1 MSQSVLNTFKIV
13 NKVVKL
19 RAFYLLKYGI
29 HSFLKHNLN
38 YLKESNNFYS
48 LKELITKN
56 LEVKHKWNYE
66 SNKKVDSCENTF
78 LSRPISLRLWS
89 SFFVILPIF
98 VQAPWVRLEPISA
111 LCFTFVI
118 LLSVFFLNQKESDK
132 WFIVSSLL
140 LGVSGSWLGGCLFWG
155 WLSPYPILHIPVEA
169 VVLPLALIGLGTN
182 WKIGSSFY
190 ISSLFGTA
198 VTDIT
203 IFLIG
208 IMDQWKQVIT
218 ADSEAAPQILQ
229 KTSENLIQIKSLS
242 IIIFVA
248 LILWFISKEIFD
260 SATINTT
267 NGKALL
273 VSSYVIQTTLIVDGI
288 FILLAILQPTF
299 SGLV

>member
-1 MSQSVLNTFKIV
+1 M
-13 NKVVKL
+13 
-19 RAFYLLKYGI
+19 
-29 HSFLKHNLN
+29 
-38 YLKESNNFYS
+38 
-48 LKELITKN
+48 KELITKN
-56 LEVKHKWNYE
+56 LDVKDKSNYE
-66 SNKKVDSCENTF
+66 FQKIVDSKDNTF

-89 SFFVILPIF
+89 YIFVILHIF

-111 LCFTFVI
+111 LCFTFII
-118 LLSVFFLNQKESDK
+118 LLGVYVLYKKQSNK

-140 LGVSGSWLGGCLFWG
+140 LGVAGSWLGGCLFWG
-155 WLSPYPILHIPVEA
+155 WLSSFPILHIPVEA

-190 ISSLFGTA
+190 LSSLFGTA
-198 VTDIT
+198 VTDVT
-203 IFLIG
+203 IFMIG
-208 IMDQWKQVIT
+208 IMDQWKEVIT
-218 ADSEAAPQILQ
+218 ADSETAPMILQ

-260 SATINTT
+260 FATINTT

-288 FILLAILQPTF
+288 FVFLAIIQPTF

>member
-1 MSQSVLNTFKIV
+1 LI
-13 NKVVKL
+13 
-19 RAFYLLKYGI
+19 
-29 HSFLKHNLN
+29 
-38 YLKESNNFYS
+38 ESIIKKF
-48 LKELITKN
+48 
-56 LEVKHKWNYE
+56 EVKDKLHHELNE
-66 SNKKVDSCENTF
+66 SVDSYDSNF

-98 VQAPWVRLEPISA
+98 IQAPWVRFEPISA
-111 LCFTFVI
+111 LCFTFII
-118 LLSVFFLNQKESDK
+118 LFGAFTLYKKPSNK
-132 WFIVSSLL
+132 WFIVTSLL

-155 WLSPYPILHIPVEA
+155 WLSPFPILHIPVES
-169 VVLPLALIGLGTN
+169 VVLPLALFGLGTN

-198 VTDIT
+198 ITDIT

-218 ADSEAAPQILQ
+218 ADSETAPLILQ

-242 IIIFVA
+242 IIIGVA

-288 FILLAILQPTF
+288 FIFLAILQPTL

>member
-1 MSQSVLNTFKIV
+1 
-13 NKVVKL
+13 
-19 RAFYLLKYGI
+19 
-29 HSFLKHNLN
+29 
-38 YLKESNNFYS
+38 

-56 LEVKHKWNYE
+56 LEVKDKLSYE
-66 SNKKVDSCENTF
+66 LHNKVDSYERTL

-98 VQAPWVRLEPISA
+98 VQAPWVRFEPISA

-118 LLSVFFLNQKESDK
+118 LLGAFVLNKKGSNE

-140 LGVSGSWLGGCLFWG
+140 VGVAGSWLGGCLFWG
-155 WLSPYPILHIPVEA
+155 WLSPFPILHIPVEA

-208 IMDQWKQVIT
+208 VMDQWREVIT
-218 ADSEAAPQILQ
+218 ADPENAPLILQ
-229 KTSENLIQIKSLS
+229 KTSENLIQIKSLT
-242 IIIFVA
+242 IIFFAA

-260 SATINTT
+260 SATINTA

-273 VSSYVIQTTLIVDGI
+273 VSSYVIQTTLIVDSI
-288 FILLAILQPTF
+288 FIFLAILQPTL

>member
-1 MSQSVLNTFKIV
+1 MDQWREVITADSDSAPLILQKTSEN
-13 NKVVKL
+13 
-19 RAFYLLKYGI
+19 LLQLK
-29 HSFLKHNLN
+29 SF
-38 YLKESNNFYS
+38 
-48 LKELITKN
+48 
-56 LEVKHKWNYE
+56 
-66 SNKKVDSCENTF
+66 
-78 LSRPISLRLWS
+78 SLRLWS

-98 VQAPWVRLEPISA
+98 IQAPWVRLEPTCA
-111 LCFTFVI
+111 LCFTFII
-118 LLSVFFLNQKESDK
+118 LLVAYFLYKKQPNK

-140 LGVSGSWLGGCLFWG
+140 FGVSGSWLGGCLFWG
-155 WLSPYPILHIPVEA
+155 WLSPFPILHIPVEA
-169 VVLPLALIGLGTN
+169 VVLPLALIGIGTN

-208 IMDQWKQVIT
+208 IMDQWRQVIT
-218 ADSEAAPQILQ
+218 ADPVTAPVILQ
-229 KTSENLIQIKSLS
+229 NTSENLIQIKSLS
-242 IIIFVA
+242 IIVFVA

-267 NGKALL
+267 SGKALL

-288 FILLAILQPTF
+288 FIFLAILQPTF

>member
-1 MSQSVLNTFKIV
+1 M
-13 NKVVKL
+13 
-19 RAFYLLKYGI
+19 
-29 HSFLKHNLN
+29 
-38 YLKESNNFYS
+38 
-48 LKELITKN
+48 KELITKN
-56 LEVKHKWNYE
+56 LEVKDKLSYE
-66 SNKKVDSCENTF
+66 LHQKVDSYESTF

-98 VQAPWVRLEPISA
+98 VQAPWVRFEPISA

-118 LLSVFFLNQKESDK
+118 LLGVFVLNQRDSNK
-132 WFIVSSLL
+132 WFIVISLL

-155 WLSPYPILHIPVEA
+155 WLSPFPILHIPVEA

-208 IMDQWKQVIT
+208 IMDQWRLVIA
-218 ADSEAAPQILQ
+218 ADSETAPLIL
-229 KTSENLIQIKSLS
+229 KETSESLIHIKSLS
-242 IIIFVA
+242 IIVFVA

-267 NGKALL
+267 SGKALL

-288 FILLAILQPTF
+288 FIVLAIMQPTL

>member
-1 MSQSVLNTFKIV
+1 M
-13 NKVVKL
+13 
-19 RAFYLLKYGI
+19 
-29 HSFLKHNLN
+29 
-38 YLKESNNFYS
+38 
-48 LKELITKN
+48 
-56 LEVKHKWNYE
+56 NYE
-66 SNKKVDSCENTF
+66 LHKTVDSYESTF
-78 LSRPISLRLWS
+78 LSNPISLRLCA

-111 LCFTFVI
+111 LCFTFIII
-118 LLSVFFLNQKESDK
+118 LGALVVYKRQPNKY
-132 WFIVSSLL
+132 FIISSLL
-140 LGVSGSWLGGCLFWG
+140 LGLSGSWLGGCLFWG
-155 WLSPYPILHIPVEA
+155 WLSPFPILHIPVEA
-169 VVLPLALIGLGTN
+169 VVFPLALIGLGTN

-208 IMDQWKQVIT
+208 IMDQWKLVIT
-218 ADSEAAPQILQ
+218 ADSETAPLILK

-242 IIIFVA
+242 IIFLVA
-248 LILWFISKEIFD
+248 LLLWFIAKEIFD

-288 FILLAILQPTF
+288 FIVLAILQPTF

>member
-1 MSQSVLNTFKIV
+1 M
-13 NKVVKL
+13 
-19 RAFYLLKYGI
+19 
-29 HSFLKHNLN
+29 
-38 YLKESNNFYS
+38 
-48 LKELITKN
+48 KELITKN
-56 LEVKHKWNYE
+56 LDLKDNFKNEFHSEFDFYK
-66 SNKKVDSCENTF
+66 STF
-78 LSRPISLRLWS
+78 LSNPFTLRLWS

-98 VQAPWVRLEPISA
+98 LQAPWVRIEPVSA

-118 LLSVFFLNQKESDK
+118 LLAAFILSRKQSNQ
-132 WFIVSSLL
+132 WFIVGSLL

-169 VVLPLALIGLGTN
+169 VVLPLALIGLGTK

-190 ISSLFGTA
+190 IASLFGTA

-208 IMDQWKQVIT
+208 IMDQWKEVIT
-218 ADSEAAPQILQ
+218 ADSETAPLILQ

-248 LILWFISKEIFD
+248 VILWFISKEILN
-260 SATINTT
+260 SAIINST

-288 FILLAILQPTF
+288 FVFLAIIQPTL

>member
-1 MSQSVLNTFKIV
+1 
-13 NKVVKL
+13 
-19 RAFYLLKYGI
+19 
-29 HSFLKHNLN
+29 
-38 YLKESNNFYS
+38 
-48 LKELITKN
+48 
-56 LEVKHKWNYE
+56 
-66 SNKKVDSCENTF
+66 
-78 LSRPISLRLWS
+78 
-89 SFFVILPIF
+89 
-98 VQAPWVRLEPISA
+98 
-111 LCFTFVI
+111 
-118 LLSVFFLNQKESDK
+118 
-132 WFIVSSLL
+132 SSLL
-140 LGVSGSWLGGCLFWG
+140 FGVSGSWLGGCLFWG
-155 WLSPYPILHIPVEA
+155 WLSPFPILHIPVEA

-208 IMDQWKQVIT
+208 IMDQWREVIT
-218 ADSEAAPQILQ
+218 ADPENAPLILQ

-242 IIIFVA
+242 IIFFTA
-248 LILWFISKEIFD
+248 LILWFVSKEIFD

-288 FILLAILQPTF
+288 FIFLAILQPTF

>member
-1 MSQSVLNTFKIV
+1 M
-13 NKVVKL
+13 
-19 RAFYLLKYGI
+19 
-29 HSFLKHNLN
+29 
-38 YLKESNNFYS
+38 
-48 LKELITKN
+48 KELITKN
-56 LEVKHKWNYE
+56 LDVKDNFKNEFHSEFDFYK
-66 SNKKVDSCENTF
+66 NTF
-78 LSRPISLRLWS
+78 LSNPFTLRLWS

-98 VQAPWVRLEPISA
+98 LQAPWVRIEPVSA

-118 LLSVFFLNQKESDK
+118 LFAAFILSRKQSNK
-132 WFIVSSLL
+132 WFIVGSLL

-169 VVLPLALIGLGTN
+169 VVLPLALIGLGTK

-190 ISSLFGTA
+190 IASLFGTA

-208 IMDQWKQVIT
+208 IMDQWKEVIT
-218 ADSEAAPQILQ
+218 ADSETAPLILQ

-248 LILWFISKEIFD
+248 VILWFISKEILN
-260 SATINTT
+260 SAIINST

-288 FILLAILQPTF
+288 FVFLAIIQPTF

>member
-1 MSQSVLNTFKIV
+1 
-13 NKVVKL
+13 
-19 RAFYLLKYGI
+19 
-29 HSFLKHNLN
+29 
-38 YLKESNNFYS
+38 

-56 LEVKHKWNYE
+56 LEVKDKLNNELHKTI
-66 SNKKVDSCENTF
+66 DSYDSTF
-78 LSRPISLRLWS
+78 LSSPISLRLWS
-89 SFFVILPIF
+89 SFLVILPIF

-118 LLSVFFLNQKESDK
+118 VLVAIVLNQKGSNK

-140 LGVSGSWLGGCLFWG
+140 LGISGSWLGGCLFWG
-155 WLSPYPILHIPVEA
+155 WLSSFPILHIPVEA
-169 VVLPLALIGLGTN
+169 VVLPLALIGLSTN

-208 IMDQWKQVIT
+208 IMDQWREVIT
-218 ADSEAAPQILQ
+218 ADSETAPQILQ

-242 IIIFVA
+242 IFVFVA

-260 SATINTT
+260 SATINST

-288 FILLAILQPTF
+288 FIVLAILQPTF

>member
-1 MSQSVLNTFKIV
+1 
-13 NKVVKL
+13 
-19 RAFYLLKYGI
+19 
-29 HSFLKHNLN
+29 
-38 YLKESNNFYS
+38 

-56 LEVKHKWNYE
+56 LEVKEKFNCESHKKLDLYE
-66 SNKKVDSCENTF
+66 NSF
-78 LSRPISLRLWS
+78 LSNPISLRLWS
-89 SFFVILPIF
+89 SFFVIFPIF

-118 LLSVFFLNQKESDK
+118 LSGAFVLNQRGSNK

-155 WLSPYPILHIPVEA
+155 WLSPFPILHIPVEA
-169 VVLPLALIGLGTN
+169 VVLPLALIGFGTN

-190 ISSLFGTA
+190 ISSLLGTA

-208 IMDQWKQVIT
+208 IMDQWRQVIS
-218 ADSEAAPQILQ
+218 ADSENAPMILQ

-242 IIIFVA
+242 IIVFVA
-248 LILWFISKEIFD
+248 VILWIITKEILD

-267 NGKALL
+267 SGKALL
-273 VSSYVIQTTLIVDGI
+273 VSGYVIQTTLIDDGI
-288 FILLAILQPTF
+288 FIVLAILQPTL

>member
-1 MSQSVLNTFKIV
+1 MKD
-13 NKVVKL
+13 
-19 RAFYLLKYGI
+19 
-29 HSFLKHNLN
+29 
-38 YLKESNNFYS
+38 
-48 LKELITKN
+48 N
-56 LEVKHKWNYE
+56 LENEFHSEFDFYK
-66 SNKKVDSCENTF
+66 STF
-78 LSRPISLRLWS
+78 LSNPFTLRLWS

-98 VQAPWVRLEPISA
+98 LQAPWVRIEPVSA

-118 LLSVFFLNQKESDK
+118 LFAAFILSRKQSNKL
-132 WFIVSSLL
+132 FIVGSLL

-169 VVLPLALIGLGTN
+169 VVLPLALIGLGTK

-190 ISSLFGTA
+190 IASLFGTA

-208 IMDQWKQVIT
+208 IMDQWKEVIT
-218 ADSEAAPQILQ
+218 ADSDTAPLILQ

-248 LILWFISKEIFD
+248 VILWFISKEILN
-260 SATINTT
+260 SAIINST

-288 FILLAILQPTF
+288 FVFLAIIQPTF

>member
-1 MSQSVLNTFKIV
+1 M
-13 NKVVKL
+13 
-19 RAFYLLKYGI
+19 
-29 HSFLKHNLN
+29 
-38 YLKESNNFYS
+38 
-48 LKELITKN
+48 KELITKN
-56 LEVKHKWNYE
+56 LEVIDKSNYE
-66 SNKKVDSCENTF
+66 LNKKFDSYDSTF

-111 LCFTFVI
+111 LCFTFLI
-118 LLSVFFLNQKESDK
+118 LLGAFVLYKKRSNK

-155 WLSPYPILHIPVEA
+155 WLSPFPILHIPVEA

-203 IFLIG
+203 IFAIG
-208 IMDQWKQVIT
+208 IMDQWRDVIT
-218 ADSEAAPQILQ
+218 ADAETAPLILQ
-229 KTSENLIQIKSLS
+229 NTSENLIHIKSLS
-242 IIIFVA
+242 IIVFVG
-248 LILWFISKEIFD
+248 LILWFISKEIFN

-288 FILLAILQPTF
+288 FILLAIIQPTF

>member
-1 MSQSVLNTFKIV
+1 M
-13 NKVVKL
+13 
-19 RAFYLLKYGI
+19 
-29 HSFLKHNLN
+29 
-38 YLKESNNFYS
+38 
-48 LKELITKN
+48 KELITKN
-56 LEVKHKWNYE
+56 LEVKDNLNYE
-66 SNKKVDSCENTF
+66 LHNITDSDENSF
-78 LSRPISLRLWS
+78 LSNPKSLRLWS

-118 LLSVFFLNQKESDK
+118 ALVAIVLNQKGSNK

-140 LGVSGSWLGGCLFWG
+140 LGISGSWLGGCLFWG
-155 WLSPYPILHIPVEA
+155 WLSPFPILHIPVEA

-198 VTDIT
+198 MTDIT

-208 IMDQWKQVIT
+208 IMDQWREVIT
-218 ADSEAAPQILQ
+218 ADSENAPLILQ

-242 IIIFVA
+242 IIFFAA
-248 LILWFISKEIFD
+248 LILWFVSKEIFD

-273 VSSYVIQTTLIVDGI
+273 VSGYVIQTTLIVDGI
-288 FILLAILQPTF
+288 FIVLAILEPTF

>member
-1 MSQSVLNTFKIV
+1 
-13 NKVVKL
+13 
-19 RAFYLLKYGI
+19 
-29 HSFLKHNLN
+29 
-38 YLKESNNFYS
+38 
-48 LKELITKN
+48 LKELITKKF
-56 LEVKHKWNYE
+56 EVKDKLNYE
-66 SNKKVDSCENTF
+66 LNMRVDSYESTL
-78 LSRPISLRLWS
+78 LSSPISLRLWS

-98 VQAPWVRLEPISA
+98 VQAPWVRFEPISA
-111 LCFTFVI
+111 LCFTFLIV
-118 LLSVFFLNQKESDK
+118 LGAFVLDNKKSNK

-155 WLSPYPILHIPVEA
+155 WLSPFPILHIPVEA
-169 VVLPLALIGLGTN
+169 VVLPLALVGLGTN

-203 IFLIG
+203 IFFIG
-208 IMDQWKQVIT
+208 IMDQWREVIT
-218 ADSEAAPQILQ
+218 ADSETAPLILQ

-242 IIIFVA
+242 IIVFVA
-248 LILWFISKEIFD
+248 LILWFISKEILD
-260 SATINTT
+260 SASINTT

-288 FILLAILQPTF
+288 FIFLAILQPTF

>member
-1 MSQSVLNTFKIV
+1 MKDNFK
-13 NKVVKL
+13 NEFHSEFD
-19 RAFYLLKYGI
+19 FYK
-29 HSFLKHNLN
+29 
-38 YLKESNNFYS
+38 
-48 LKELITKN
+48 
-56 LEVKHKWNYE
+56 
-66 SNKKVDSCENTF
+66 NTF
-78 LSRPISLRLWS
+78 LSNPFTLRLWS

-98 VQAPWVRLEPISA
+98 VQAPWVRLQPVSA

-118 LLSVFFLNQKESDK
+118 LLAAFILSRKQSNQ
-132 WFIVSSLL
+132 WFIVGSLL

-169 VVLPLALIGLGTN
+169 VVLPLALIGLGTK

-190 ISSLFGTA
+190 IASLFGTA

-208 IMDQWKQVIT
+208 IMDQWKEVIT
-218 ADSEAAPQILQ
+218 ADSDTAPLILQ

-248 LILWFISKEIFD
+248 VILWFISKEILN
-260 SATINTT
+260 SAIINST

-288 FILLAILQPTF
+288 FVFLAIIQPTL

>member
-1 MSQSVLNTFKIV
+1 M
-13 NKVVKL
+13 
-19 RAFYLLKYGI
+19 
-29 HSFLKHNLN
+29 
-38 YLKESNNFYS
+38 
-48 LKELITKN
+48 KELITKN
-56 LEVKHKWNYE
+56 LEVKDKLEYE
-66 SNKKVDSCENTF
+66 SHKTIDSHESIF
-78 LSRPISLRLWS
+78 LSKPISLRLWS

-118 LLSVFFLNQKESDK
+118 LLGAIFVYKKLSNK

-140 LGVSGSWLGGCLFWG
+140 VGVSGSWLGGCLFWG
-155 WLSPYPILHIPVEA
+155 WLSPFPILHIPVEA
-169 VVLPLALIGLGTN
+169 VVLPLALIGLSTN

-208 IMDQWKQVIT
+208 IMDQWRQVIT
-218 ADSEAAPQILQ
+218 ADSETAPQILQ

-242 IIIFVA
+242 IIVFVA

-260 SATINTT
+260 SGTINTT
-267 NGKALL
+267 SGKALL

-288 FILLAILQPTF
+288 FIVLAILQPTF